1 MKEENVRLRYVRI
14 KKLSL
19 IHSSYFGICAPV
31 AEQILEAVP
40 DIEAGAIVAYD
51 GPKKMVVTNEKGD
64 RQTFEEDYCIVSPDF
79 FEVFSPRIKAG
90 DPVSYTHL
98 VKVSEKNCSAAI
110 AKMMALWKEIAPDE
124 QPFEWE
130 TLADAC
136 RNLHRDQQKMFR
148 LVLVFSWIS
157 LILTCLGLFGLA
169 WYSVENRMKEIALRK
184 VSGATE
190 MQVMEVLC
198 SRFVKWILI
207 AFLIALPV
215 GGYFTLQWIKP
226 VSYTHLSASSLY
238 KCCASFIL
246 SVDSHFWVAFVLS
259 L

>member
-1 MKEENVRLRYVRI
+1 MVN
-14 KKLSL
+14 
-19 IHSSYFGICAPV
+19 
-31 AEQILEAVP
+31 EAV
-40 DIEAGAIVAYD
+40 IERWEIKYPVGSRFEFSGQEYIICGVVHNYIFDDLTRAIEPLMISSEY
-51 GPKKMVVTNEKGD
+51 P
-64 RQTFEEDYCIVSPDF
+64 
-79 FEVFSPRIKAG
+79 
-90 DPVSYTHL
+90 YTTV

-130 TLADAC
+130 TLADAF

-215 GGYFTLQWIKP
+215 GGYFTLQWIKQFVYQQHMTVWTYIGVGVFVFLVGMLTVVWQTWRAAVRNP
-226 VSYTHLSASSLY
+226 VETLKSE
-238 KCCASFIL
+238 
-246 SVDSHFWVAFVLS
+246 
-259 L
+259 